1 MFDCTVPLDPDDGE
15 GDAGAM
21 NYRHSFHA
29 GNFAD
34 LVKHALVLW
43 LLKTR
48 QATGPVTVLDTHA
61 GAGLYDLTG
70 DATRSREAEAGVER
84 LMAAADR
91 PPLIEALAAEV
102 AALNPQGG
110 VRFYPGSPVLI
121 ARSLGPD
128 DAYVGFEL
136 REEVAGL
143 LRDSLTA
150 FAQARGE
157 TGDGYERVRA
167 EARQARGSLV
177 LIDPPFERP
186 DDYVRAA
193 ETAGAIVATD
203 PQAIVAIWTPLKDME
218 TFDGFLRSLAVA
230 MQAPTLVAE
239 ARLRPLTNPMKMNG
253 CAMVVVHPPD
263 GADVAAAE
271 ICGWVAATLGEAGAR
286 AEVWRA

>member
-1 MFDCTVPLDPDDGE
+1 
-15 GDAGAM
+15 M

-48 QATGPVTVLDTHA
+48 QLVGPVTVLDTHA

-91 PPLIEALAAEV
+91 PALIEALAAEV
-102 AALNPQGG
+102 AALNPEGG
-110 VRFYPGSPVLI
+110 VRFYPGSPVLA
-121 ARSLGPD
+121 ARSLRSG

-143 LRDSLTA
+143 LRDSLSRFPT
-150 FAQARGE
+150 ARGE
-157 TGDGYERVRA
+157 IGDGYDMVLA
-167 EARQARGSLV
+167 EARQAGGSLV

-186 DDYVRAA
+186 DDYIRAA
-193 ETAGAIVATD
+193 DAASAIVKADAT
-203 PQAIVAIWTPLKDME
+203 AVVAIWTPLKDLE
-218 TFDGFLRSLAVA
+218 TFDGFLRRLASGA
-230 MQAPTLVAE
+230 KAPTLVAE

-253 CAMVVVHPPD
+253 CAMVVVNPPE
-263 GADVAAAE
+263 GADAAAAE
-271 ICGWVAATLGEAGAR
+271 ICGWVAGTLGDAGAK
-286 AEVWRA
+286 AEVWCA

>member
-1 MFDCTVPLDPDDGE
+1 
-15 GDAGAM
+15 M

-34 LVKHALVLW
+34 LVKHALALW

-48 QATGPVTVLDTHA
+48 QAAGPVTVLDTHA

-102 AALNPQGG
+102 AALNPDGG
-110 VRFYPGSPVLI
+110 VRFYPGSPVLA
-121 ARSLGPD
+121 ARSLKPS

-143 LRDSLTA
+143 LRESLSGFPA
-150 FAQARGE
+150 ARGE
-157 TGDGYERVRA
+157 IGDGYDLGRA
-167 EARQARGSLV
+167 EAKQAAGALV

-186 DDYVRAA
+186 DDYIRAA
-193 ETAGAIVATD
+193 DAAAAIVRSD
-203 PQAIVAIWTPLKDME
+203 PTAVVAIWTPLKDLE
-218 TFDGFLRSLAVA
+218 TFDGFLRRLTSGTA
-230 MQAPTLVAE
+230 APTLVAE

-253 CAMVVVHPPD
+253 CAMVVVNPPD
-263 GADVAAAE
+263 GADAAAAE
-271 ICGWVAATLGEAGAR
+271 ICGWVAGTLGDAGAK
-286 AEVWRA
+286 AEVWRV